1 MVHKLATKK
10 ASVLVR
16 VLLETRQA
24 KVQGGGVSDEYH
36 FALPIEV
43 RFRDIDALGH
53 VNNAVYFSYMEQARI
68 SYMRAL
74 GLMPE
79 RLGEASFIIAEATC
93 RFKAPVPY
101 GMPLVVRVRVVE
113 MRGSSF
119 FMDYSIEEQGTR
131 RVMAVGRTANVV
143 YDYAASKS
151 VPIPPEWRA
160 KIEAFEH
167 RSVHQGV

>member
-1 MVHKLATKK
+1 M
-10 ASVLVR
+10 S
-16 VLLETRQA
+16 E
-24 KVQGGGVSDEYH
+24 EYR
-36 FALPIEV
+36 FALPVEV
-43 RFRDIDALGH
+43 RFRDIDAMGH

-79 RLGEASFIIAEATC
+79 RLGETWFIIAEATC
-93 RFKAPVPY
+93 RFKAPVSF
-101 GMPLVVRVRVVE
+101 GMPLVVRVRVAE

-119 FMDYSIEEQGTR
+119 FMDYSIEEQGTG
-131 RVMAVGRTANVV
+131 RVMAIGRTASVV

-160 KIEAFEH
+160 KIEAFESGSIS
-167 RSVHQGV
+167 RSLT